1 MLNDKKLDVHC
12 KKTNIVRFELKRLQ
26 TVYFQLQIQVSNFDG
41 YGWPETVEPTGRP
54 RVGDEVQAGAIFTF
68 IADAACKAG
77 ERAKPCKCDCQR
89 TAPSITV
96 SGSDGTTYTMQFGT
110 GLTGWILFGITFGA
124 LVMREAWRIH
134 AGRSVAPETVRPTQT
149 PLVGGEGQA
158 RIEPAAPDASLSNA
172 GPGNQNSNSNNT
184 NAGSGNQN
192 SSSNNTFGADAVI
205 QMEEA
210 AAAAAVAYPYPNDV
224 GYGFANYTVPPP
236 MYSPLWS
243 PHPYKEVAERTPEQ
257 ETALAWSIQP

>member
-1 MLNDKKLDVHC
+1 M
-12 KKTNIVRFELKRLQ
+12 
-26 TVYFQLQIQVSNFDG
+26 
-41 YGWPETVEPTGRP
+41 EPTGRP
-54 RVGDEVQAGAIFTF
+54 RAGDEVQAGAIFTF

-96 SGSDGTTYTMQFGT
+96 SGSDGTSYTMQFGT

-134 AGRSVAPETVRPTQT
+134 AGRSVAPETVRTTQT
-149 PLVGGEGQA
+149 PLVGAEGQA
-158 RIEPAAPDASLSNA
+158 QVEPAAPDASLSNA
-172 GPGNQNSNSNNT
+172 TP
-184 NAGSGNQN
+184 GNQN
-192 SSSNNTFGADAVI
+192 SSSNNRSNANASSGNNRFDADAVI

-224 GYGFANYTVPPP
+224 GYGFATYTVPPP

-243 PHPYKEVAERTPEQ
+243 PHPYKEVAEPTPEQ

>member
-1 MLNDKKLDVHC
+1 
-12 KKTNIVRFELKRLQ
+12 
-26 TVYFQLQIQVSNFDG
+26 
-41 YGWPETVEPTGRP
+41 
-54 RVGDEVQAGAIFTF
+54 
-68 IADAACKAG
+68 
-77 ERAKPCKCDCQR
+77 
-89 TAPSITV
+89 
-96 SGSDGTTYTMQFGT
+96 MQFGT

-158 RIEPAAPDASLSNA
+158 QVEPAAPDASLSNA
-172 GPGNQNSNSNNT
+172 G
-184 NAGSGNQN
+184 SGNQN
-192 SSSNNTFGADAVI
+192 SSSNNRSDANAGPGYQNSNSNNTFGADAVI

-210 AAAAAVAYPYPNDV
+210 AAAYPYPNDV
-224 GYGFANYTVPPP
+224 SYGFATYTVPPP

-243 PHPYKEVAERTPEQ
+243 PHPYKEVTERTPEQ